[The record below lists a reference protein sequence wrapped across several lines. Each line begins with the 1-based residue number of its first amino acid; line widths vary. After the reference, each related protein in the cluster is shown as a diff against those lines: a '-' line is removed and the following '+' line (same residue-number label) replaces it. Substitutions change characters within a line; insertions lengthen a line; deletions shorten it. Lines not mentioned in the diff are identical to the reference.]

1 MGAQHRIRG
10 CMQRPD
16 TASAPP
22 HQCTPANPAATITR
36 SARFDRT
43 FSRAPSKPNPHSARL
58 HLSQLPAGSFPGG
71 FPTTAPAQAA
81 PSTAGRRPKP
91 FTCVDGS
98 GLARR
103 TFTLQRWSEQPC
115 VRPVSAVHMTAGH
128 NALRG
133 SGPGQK
139 HAFEDAVA
147 HVGCPDRRIDR
158 RCITC
163 CSPSQPSRHAGVS
176 GCDLVYAAR
185 AAGSL

>member
-91 FTCVDGS
+91 FTKAVF
-98 GLARR
+98 GLLEPIWLMLNLLPERNNFAKDDSDRLRKSRPDASIPRFYNRCRLHRTRNAQNAERSASNHRNSLRR
-103 TFTLQRWSEQPC
+103 SVEL
-115 VRPVSAVHMTAGH
+115 
-128 NALRG
+128 
-133 SGPGQK
+133 
-139 HAFEDAVA
+139 
-147 HVGCPDRRIDR
+147 
-158 RCITC
+158 
-163 CSPSQPSRHAGVS
+163 
-176 GCDLVYAAR
+176 
-185 AAGSL
+185 